1 VAFLEVVFPRLYGW
15 TTSSCALALYNAQA
29 LHCVDVHSSTTARA
43 LQKPHTAS
51 SLDLWCL
58 NPFFQ
63 LLRWQ
68 VHVRLAVW
76 TFHRWAS
83 DNAGL
88 LGGTV
93 CMISLQDV
101 PRLDRDGQVINTAK

>member
-1 VAFLEVVFPRLYGW
+1 ML
-15 TTSSCALALYNAQA
+15 N
-29 LHCVDVHSSTTARA
+29 
-43 LQKPHTAS
+43 LQ
-51 SLDLWCL
+51 
-58 NPFFQ
+58 PFSILPFQ

-68 VHVRLAVW
+68 VHVRIAVW

-93 CMISLQDV
+93 ISLQDV
-101 PRLDRDGQVINTAK
+101 PRLDRDGHVINTAK